1 MHRRSA
7 RPPAEGRPM
16 PSRDLSGPP
25 GPTERRRRARAALAA
40 PMVGVGLFVVLNVI
54 LQLSPPHYSLVS
66 QAVSD
71 LAIGRYGWAMDAG
84 FFLCGG
90 SIVAFVAGAW
100 LTTTRGTR
108 PRVGFLLLAVWGLAT
123 MAIAFAHPDL
133 VDANGYPGTL
143 KAFDASPSI
152 HGKVHLAIAAV
163 VFLSMLLG
171 IAVSSVRL
179 GREPRLR
186 PVQRTARVIAAIAV
200 IGLVLTDPLG
210 TRGYY
215 GLMERG
221 VSLLG
226 LAWVVIVAWQ
236 LRRDQAEPPARP
248 GPIGRPDRP

>member
-1 MHRRSA
+1 
-7 RPPAEGRPM
+7 
-16 PSRDLSGPP
+16 
-25 GPTERRRRARAALAA
+25 
-40 PMVGVGLFVVLNVI
+40 
-54 LQLSPPHYSLVS
+54 
-66 QAVSD
+66 
-71 LAIGRYGWAMDAG
+71 
-84 FFLCGG
+84 
-90 SIVAFVAGAW
+90 
-100 LTTTRGTR
+100 
-108 PRVGFLLLAVWGLAT
+108 
-123 MAIAFAHPDL
+123 MAIALVHPDL

-171 IAVSSVRL
+171 IAVSSVHL

-186 PVQRTARVIAAIAV
+186 PVQRTARVIAAVAV

-236 LRRDQAEPPARP
+236 LRRDQEEPPAGP
-248 GPIGRPDRP
+248 GLIGRPDRR

>member
-1 MHRRSA
+1 
-7 RPPAEGRPM
+7 M
-16 PSRDLSGPP
+16 PNRDLAGPP
-25 GPTERRRRARAALAA
+25 LPTERRRRARAALAA
-40 PMVGVGLFVVLNVI
+40 AMAGIGLFVVLNII

-84 FFLCGG
+84 FFLCGA

-100 LTTTRGTR
+100 LATSRGTR
-108 PRVGFLLLAVWGLAT
+108 ARVGFLLLAVWGLAT

-143 KAFDASPSI
+143 KAFDASPSV

-171 IAVSSVRL
+171 IAVSSVHL

-210 TRGYY
+210 IRGYY

-226 LAWVVIVAWQ
+226 LVWVVIVAWQ
-236 LRRDQAEPPARP
+236 LRRDQEEPPTRP
-248 GPIGRPDRP
+248 GLIGRPDRPGRGMANFE